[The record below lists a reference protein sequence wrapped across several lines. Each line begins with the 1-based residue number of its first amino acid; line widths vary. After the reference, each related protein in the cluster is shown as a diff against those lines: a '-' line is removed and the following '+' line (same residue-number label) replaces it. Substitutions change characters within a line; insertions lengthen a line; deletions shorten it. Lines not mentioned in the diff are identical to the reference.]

1 MENKD
6 EHEGYRSFLL
16 RMWRNR
22 DVDWRFSVEDTVS
35 GNRLG
40 FSSLGMLFDYFLKLV
55 RSEDR
60 SEQDGPEYE

>member
-1 MENKD
+1 MENND

-35 GNRLG
+35 GIRLG

-60 SEQDGPEYE
+60 SEEDGPEYE